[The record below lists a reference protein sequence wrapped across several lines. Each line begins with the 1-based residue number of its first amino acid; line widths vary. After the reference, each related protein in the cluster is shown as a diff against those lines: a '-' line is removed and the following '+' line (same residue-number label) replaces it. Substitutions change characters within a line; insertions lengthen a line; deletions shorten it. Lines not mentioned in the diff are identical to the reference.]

1 MKKIYSLLLIS
12 LLTWG
17 SAFSTVHIFDVNS
30 SDFSPFSLGS
40 TVGDTIRWVW
50 TGGTHNTVSGSIPS
64 GATPWNSSISAAVP
78 QFDYVVMVEGV
89 YLFACT
95 IHNFYGQFSVA
106 AANGI
111 NTPIPQINFLV
122 SSKDNS
128 NYTFS
133 YNLLRNAKVEL
144 SLADMTGKVV
154 RVLFSGEKPGGEYVE
169 NYYLEELRTGIYV
182 LQLYCENQ
190 RLTRR
195 IFIQ

>member
-1 MKKIYSLLLIS
+1 MKKIYSLLFIS
-12 LLTWG
+12 LLTG
-17 SAFSTVHIFDVNS
+17 SSAFSTIHIFDVNA

-64 GATPWNSSISAAVP
+64 GAVAWSSPISTAVP
-78 QFDYVVMVEGV
+78 QFDYVVSVEGV

-106 AANGI
+106 APNGI

-133 YNLLRNAKVEL
+133 YNLLGNAKVEL
-144 SLADMTGKVV
+144 LLADMTGKVV
-154 RVLFSGEKPGGEYVE
+154 RVLFTGEKPGGEYVE
-169 NYYLEELRTGIYV
+169 NYYLEELRTGIYI
-182 LQLYCENQ
+182 LQMYCDNQ

-195 IFIQ
+195 ILIK